1 MAKKKSRF
9 RKNRNQLLAY
19 DILIAVVK
27 FMTVATS
34 GKGGGAHEAIQ
45 CETKI

>member
-1 MAKKKSRF
+1 MEESLVCYA
-9 RKNRNQLLAY
+9 
-19 DILIAVVK
+19 IIPMVVK